1 MILLD
6 TNIISASMRIEPD
19 TNVTRWMDRQPASS
33 LFLSAI
39 TVDEVTFGIEVLP
52 AGRRKSRLAR
62 VFTKIIDV
70 FAGRVLPFDTNSA
83 IKSARF
89 RGHRQQI
96 GLPMG
101 FADSQIAGIAKS
113 NDFSLVTL
121 NLRDF
126 GKIDLAVIEPR

>member
-19 TNVTRWMDRQPASS
+19 MDVTRWMDRQPASS

-39 TVDEVTFGIEVLP
+39 TVDEITFGIEILP
-52 AGRRKSRLAR
+52 FGRRKNRLAR
-62 VFTKIIDV
+62 AFAEIIDV
-70 FAGRVLPFDTNSA
+70 FARRVLSFDTRSA
-83 IKSARF
+83 IESARL

-101 FADSQIAGIAKS
+101 LADSQIAGIAKS
-113 NDFSLVTL
+113 NDFSLATM

-126 GKIDLAVIEPR
+126 DAIDLTVIEPR